1 MYVPSQ
7 FEESRIDV
15 LHALMREHALGTLVT
30 LGADG
35 LNANHIPFEL
45 DAGHAPFGVLRAHVA
60 RNNPMWRDCSTAVE
74 PLVVFQG
81 AQTYISPS
89 LYATKKDDG
98 RVVPTYNY
106 MVVHAY
112 GKLRVIEDPEWL
124 RGLLARLT
132 DRHEAGRAQAW
143 KISDAPAE
151 YIDKL
156 LPAIVG
162 IEIPITKL
170 VGKWKVS
177 QNQPKVNRVSVELGL
192 KEAGGEQALAMADA
206 VARASARRGS

>member
-15 LHALMREHALGTLVT
+15 LHGLMREHALGTLVT
-30 LGADG
+30 LSADG

-45 DAGHAPFGVLRAHVA
+45 DTSHAPFGVLRAHVA
-60 RNNPMWRDCSTAVE
+60 RNNPVWRDCSSAVD

-81 AQTYISPS
+81 AQAYISPS

-112 GKLRVIEDPEWL
+112 GSMRVIDDPAWL
-124 RGLLARLT
+124 RELIGHLS

-143 KISDAPAE
+143 KIGDAPAD

-162 IEIPITKL
+162 IEISITKL

-177 QNQPKVNRVSVELGL
+177 QNQPKANRTSVELGL
-192 KEAGGEQALAMADA
+192 RAAGGEHALAMADA
-206 VARASARRGS
+206 VAEESARRGS